1 MRRWHLSVNA
11 NSRTVVLRINHINS
25 TFPIWK
31 RRIFFIISKS
41 LKTKQE
47 VLFYFYSQ
55 LQLCLLISSWY
66 HFPPLLW
73 YLLLSDYRNIL
84 QIFREKK
91 KKKDSWSVKWENS
104 QSRMLV
110 LGLRWLR
117 TSDLAASKALLF
129 NCQQCLNWSVEMH
142 RNPNLNSLFYCEQC
156 CKDNIVRK

>member
-31 RRIFFIISKS
+31 RIFFIISKS

-91 KKKDSWSVKWENS
+91 KKDSWSVKWENN

-142 RNPNLNSLFYCEQC
+142 RNPNLNSLFYCEQR